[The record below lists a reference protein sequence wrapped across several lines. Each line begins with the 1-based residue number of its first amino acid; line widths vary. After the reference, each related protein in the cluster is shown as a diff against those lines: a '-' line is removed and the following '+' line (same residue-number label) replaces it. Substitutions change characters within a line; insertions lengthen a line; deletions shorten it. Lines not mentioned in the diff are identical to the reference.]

1 MRSVLACARRLATGG
16 AGACGVACAVL
27 AGARE
32 SAGKAAQRA
41 AGGCVGTRA
50 QASYS
55 PAEGGLAAAGRDH
68 GARHDCCSRGGR
80 DTSQPHL
87 DSSRGA
93 APGPPP
99 PRRGARRPGPRLHLQ
114 GVRGWGCE
122 VGVGVVKPAQRGVC
136 CCCVRATR
144 ERALLVLHCSDW
156 RVERVGLGRPRCGG
170 AVALERGAMATA
182 GRRPSGRAG
191 VKLTCSDVAGPRGR
205 GRIQRVAAGS
215 RCRRRHRAGAGACAA
230 TCAAYVAGA
239 ARRCLWERGRG
250 GE

>member
-87 DSSRGA
+87 DSGRGA
-93 APGPPP
+93 APR
-99 PRRGARRPGPRLHLQ
+99 PRRGARRPGPRLHLH
-114 GVRGWGCE
+114 GVRG
-122 VGVGVVKPAQRGVC
+122 VGMRGERRGGEAGAARSVLLL
-136 CCCVRATR
+136 RAGR
-144 ERALLVLHCSDW
+144 ERANAPGATDCSDW

-170 AVALERGAMATA
+170 AVALERGAVATA

-191 VKLTCSDVAGPRGR
+191 VKLTCSGVAGPRGR
-205 GRIQRVAAGS
+205 GRVKRVAAGS
-215 RCRRRHRAGAGACAA
+215 RCRQRHRAQCSRLRRSLRRLRRRLP
-230 TCAAYVAGA
+230 
-239 ARRCLWERGRG
+239 ARRCLLERGRG